1 MKEQTKAIKHVTEFG
16 LDLLGRKEKRYL
28 LLLLAAQVLLSFTDL
43 LGVLIFGILTSR
55 ILNEYLGV
63 VNSETGILVT
73 VQRVFHLEHLG
84 IMQMAFLVVAIFVAK
99 SVMSLVFSWKLYAL
113 LAKRANSVSDALL
126 DDFLETPFIRVR
138 KMDDQTLPF
147 AFMEGINA
155 LCIGVLANL
164 ILLSA
169 DVAMIVVLLAGLI
182 QISLV
187 ATLFSVAIFGSLTFL
202 LIRFLAPRIRK
213 IGGLG
218 TSLSIEGRSAILDIK
233 ELFQEFP
240 DREKARF
247 FETKAREIR
256 KKSSANYAREQW
268 LTSLPKN
275 VLETAGI
282 LGIFLILL
290 FAGLSGTTQS
300 SVGLVTVFLGA
311 TSRVIPAL
319 LRMQANWLSINR
331 NVGYVDEAMPI
342 LQQIRSTARTESR
355 FQRTESPN
363 GAEAT
368 RTGGLSFNG
377 VEFAYPDAKFNTI
390 KNVSFTVGSGEK
402 IAIVGDSGAGKTT
415 LANLILGLLVPTS
428 GKVEYEYIPKAIF
441 DVGQSETG
449 YLPQKP
455 YIFSGSILENVC
467 LTSDESII
475 DFERFQQSIQQA
487 QILNFVES
495 LEFRE
500 ATIAGPSGISLSG
513 GERQRIALARVLY
526 LNPSV
531 IVLDEPT
538 SSLDSETDDFVSKTL
553 TSPKLKSTVFVVAHK
568 YSTVRS
574 VNRILYLEDGR
585 VIAFGTWDDIMRKV
599 PRFALQAKLQGF
611 E

>member
-1 MKEQTKAIKHVTEFG
+1 
-16 LDLLGRKEKRYL
+16 
-28 LLLLAAQVLLSFTDL
+28 
-43 LGVLIFGILTSR
+43 
-55 ILNEYLGV
+55 
-63 VNSETGILVT
+63 
-73 VQRVFHLEHLG
+73 
-84 IMQMAFLVVAIFVAK
+84 
-99 SVMSLVFSWKLYAL
+99 
-113 LAKRANSVSDALL
+113 
-126 DDFLETPFIRVR
+126 
-138 KMDDQTLPF
+138 
-147 AFMEGINA
+147 
-155 LCIGVLANL
+155 
-164 ILLSA
+164 
-169 DVAMIVVLLAGLI
+169 
-182 QISLV
+182 
-187 ATLFSVAIFGSLTFL
+187 
-202 LIRFLAPRIRK
+202 
-213 IGGLG
+213 
-218 TSLSIEGRSAILDIK
+218 
-233 ELFQEFP
+233 
-240 DREKARF
+240 
-247 FETKAREIR
+247 
-256 KKSSANYAREQW
+256 
-268 LTSLPKN
+268 
-275 VLETAGI
+275 
-282 LGIFLILL
+282 
-290 FAGLSGTTQS
+290 
-300 SVGLVTVFLGA
+300 
-311 TSRVIPAL
+311 
-319 LRMQANWLSINR
+319 MQANWLSINR

-363 GAEAT
+363 GAETT
-368 RTGGLSFNG
+368 RTGGLSFNE

-428 GKVEYEYIPKAIF
+428 GKVEYECIPKAIF

-553 TSPKLKSTVFVVAHK
+553 TSPELKSTVFVVAHK